1 MADINRLKESFDKGW
16 MFHQGDLPIMH
27 AVKGGMTG
35 GITDCED
42 IEDGEWLKI
51 AYFDERE
58 PSQIDPEAWK
68 AVSLP
73 HDWCVEG
80 EYVNDGG
87 KVKHHKSHGYL
98 SADVGFYRKVFDI
111 QQELEGK
118 KLTLEFDGVFRN
130 STVWVNGHLLGTH
143 ASGYTGFGYDITD
156 IARYGIEGKNVVL
169 VKVDASDY
177 EGWWYEGAG
186 IYRHTWLTVTDRL
199 HVDRFGTYVT
209 TPVVSEEQAEISIVT
224 VVKNAYFADKA
235 CRLVSKIYDAEGN
248 IVGEGSSNMDIPFER
263 QGTFEQVV
271 RIDHPELWSPESPYL
286 YYVMS
291 EVYDEAGL
299 RDVYRTSFGIR
310 TIEFTADSGFYLN
323 GKHYPIKGT
332 CNHQDFAGVGVA
344 LPDQLIAYK
353 LKLLKEMG
361 CNAYRSAHHTATP
374 ELLDLCDQLGML
386 VVEENRKLDISPNGI
401 EDLKFML
408 YRGRNH
414 PSIILWS
421 MENEEILE
429 GTVMG
434 ARMLRTLA
442 SITRSIDSTR
452 PTLAAMNHGWNDGGY
467 SDGVDIVGYNYG
479 QREDQDIRDHQQFP
493 SRKMIGSESASCTVT
508 RGIYERDDVQGYCP
522 EYGIHIPEWSCSV
535 EKAWRDVVENPF
547 LSGVFIWTGFD
558 YRGEPTPYE
567 WPNINSHFGVMD
579 TCGFPKDNYFYLKS
593 AWTEEPI
600 VHIMPHWNWPDKEG
614 QDIEVWV
621 YSNCERVELLHNGVS
636 LGDLEMVRASHLEWT
651 VKYAPGELVAI
662 GRNGSV
668 EGARAVVTTTDAPY
682 AVKLVPNRTQM
693 QSDGC
698 DVAIIRAYVVD
709 EHGRVVPTA
718 DHEISFTVEG
728 KGKILGV
735 GNGNPSSHEP
745 DKSNRRKAFN
755 GSCLLIVQSMEE
767 AGEIVISASSEGLLE
782 ANCTVASI

>member
-1 MADINRLKESFDKGW
+1 MTYSHRMKENFDKGW
-16 MFHQGDLPIMH
+16 MFHKGDKPIPH

-58 PSQIDPEAWK
+58 NSQIDPNEWDE
-68 AVSLP
+68 VSLP

-80 EYVNDGG
+80 QYFDDGG
-87 KVKHHKSHGYL
+87 KVKHHKNHGYL
-98 SADVGFYRKVFDI
+98 SAGIGCYRKVFDI
-111 QQELEGK
+111 SQELEGK
-118 KLTLEFDGVFRN
+118 KISLEFDGVFRN

-143 ASGYTGFGYDITD
+143 TSGYSGFVYDITD
-156 IARYGIEGKNVVL
+156 IVRYGSEGKNVVFI
-169 VKVDASDY
+169 KVDASEY

-186 IYRHTWLTVTDRL
+186 IYRHTWLNITDRL
-199 HVDRFGTYVT
+199 HVERYGTYVT
-209 TPVVSEEQAEISIVT
+209 TPEVSEEIANISIVT
-224 VVKNAYFADKA
+224 TVRNEYFAAKS
-235 CRLVSKIYDAEGN
+235 CRLVSKVYDSLGKC
-248 IVGEGSSNMDIPFER
+248 VGENTSSINISFQQ
-263 QGTFEQVV
+263 QGVFKHVIQVNK
-271 RIDHPELWSPESPYL
+271 PMLWSPESPSMYFAI
-286 YYVMS
+286 S
-291 EVYDEAGL
+291 EVYNGEQLLDI
-299 RDVYRTSFGIR
+299 YRTNFGIR
-310 TIEFTADSGFYLN
+310 TIEFRADAGFFLN
-323 GKHYPIKGT
+323 GNHYPIKGT

-353 LKLLKEMG
+353 IKLLKEMG
-361 CNAYRSAHHTATP
+361 CNAYRSAHHPATP
-374 ELLDLCDQLGML
+374 ELLELCDQMGML
-386 VVEENRKLDISPNGI
+386 VVDENRKLDVSPSAI
-401 EDLKFML
+401 EELKYLL

-414 PSIILWS
+414 PCIILWS

-442 SITRSIDSTR
+442 SITRSIDPTR

-579 TCGFPKDNYFYLKS
+579 TCGFPKDNYFYLRS
-593 AWTEEPI
+593 AWTDEPI
-600 VHIMPHWNWPDKEG
+600 VYIMPHWNWEGREG
-614 QDIEVWV
+614 QDIDVWV
-621 YSNCERVELLHNGVS
+621 YSNCERVELYLNGTS
-636 LGDLEMVRASHLEWT
+636 LGEQEMVRASHLEWK
-651 VKYAPGELVAI
+651 VKYAPGKLMAI
-662 GRNGSV
+662 GRNGSA
-668 EGARAVVTTTDAPY
+668 EATRKVVATTGVPY
-682 AVKLVPNRTQM
+682 TIELTPDRTQI

-698 DVAIIRAYVVD
+698 DVAVIRAFVID
-709 EHGRVVPTA
+709 AHGRVVPTT
-718 DHEISFTVEG
+718 DHEVHFTVEG
-728 KGKILGV
+728 KGIILGV

-745 DKSNRRKAFN
+745 DKANQRKAFY
-755 GSCLLIVQSMEE
+755 GSCLLIIQSVEE
-767 AGEIVISASSEGLLE
+767 AGEIVIEASSNGLLDSF
-782 ANCTVASI
+782 CTIASI